1 MLEDPNP
8 AGSAP
13 NDMDAQL
20 ESQDVKVRESGQ
32 AKAVQLPVQSPVQ
45 SPDELPGTLL
55 GDDRG
60 SPDDTV
66 SPD

>member
-32 AKAVQLPVQSPVQ
+32 AKAVQSPVQ